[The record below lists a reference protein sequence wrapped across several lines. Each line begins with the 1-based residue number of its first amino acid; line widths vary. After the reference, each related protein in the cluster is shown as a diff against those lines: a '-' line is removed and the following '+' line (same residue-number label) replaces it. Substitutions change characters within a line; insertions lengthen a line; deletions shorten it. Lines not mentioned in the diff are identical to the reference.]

1 MSEKRDY
8 YDVLGVEKNAD
19 DAAIKRAY
27 RQLAKKYHPDVSTES
42 DAEAKFKEVQEAY
55 EVLSDSQKRA
65 QYDRFGHQ
73 ANNGQG
79 FNTSGFGGFD
89 FDINDI
95 FSSFF
100 GGGASGGRR
109 SSGPRRRK
117 GQDMQ
122 RRMVITFE
130 EAVFGAKKKIRVT
143 AHEEC
148 TSCHGT
154 GAHSKKDVKTC
165 TKCHG
170 QGTVIVEQ
178 QSLFGRTRTQ
188 TTCPQC
194 GGTGK
199 EITKKC
205 STCRGEGVISK
216 NKEIEVNIPAGIDTG
231 QQIRLEGYGNK
242 GHNGGPAGDLYIL
255 FEVKEHDIFERH
267 GDDIVVKMPITITQA
282 TLGASVKVPTPHGN
296 VKLKIPAGTQNNTRF
311 RLRGKGI
318 PNVRTK
324 QNGDEHVIIE
334 VIIPQKLSRQQT
346 KLFEQLDKTDLTETS
361 GFFDKFMSFIK
372 K

>member
-8 YDVLGVEKNAD
+8 YDVLGISKDAD
-19 DAAIKRAY
+19 DAAIKKAY
-27 RQLAKKYHPDVSTES
+27 RQLAKKYHPDVSTEQ
-42 DAEAKFKEVQEAY
+42 DAEQKFKEVQEAY

-65 QYDRFGHQ
+65 QYDQFGHQ

-100 GGGASGGRR
+100 GGGAGGPRQGG
-109 SSGPRRRK
+109 SRRRK
-117 GQDMQ
+117 GQDIQ
-122 RRMVITFE
+122 RRMRVTFE

-148 TSCHGT
+148 PTCHGS

-165 TKCHG
+165 SKCHG
-170 QGTVIVEQ
+170 QGTVVVEQ

-188 TTCPQC
+188 TTCPVC
-194 GGTGK
+194 GGSGK

-205 STCRGEGVISK
+205 NTCNGEGVVSK
-216 NKEIEVNIPAGIDTG
+216 NKEIEVSIPAGIDTG
-231 QQIRLEGYGNK
+231 QQIRLEGYGHK

-255 FEVKEHDIFERH
+255 FEVKDHDIFERH
-267 GDDIVVKMPITITQA
+267 GDDVVVHMPITITQA
-282 TLGASVKVPTPHGN
+282 TLGDSIKVPTPHGN
-296 VKLKIPAGTQNNTRF
+296 VKLKVPAGTQNNTRF

-324 QNGDEHVIIE
+324 QNGDEHVIIDV
-334 VIIPQKLSRQQT
+334 VIPTKLSRQQT
-346 KLFEQLDKTDLTETS
+346 KLFEELDKTDLTENES
-361 GFFDKFMSFIK
+361 FFDKIKNFIK